1 MTIGDKHVD
10 MTVRLIT
17 VKRPHP
23 GYSLWTRRPMEN
35 DKGPETAKPVTPT
48 VKDRLKSL
56 LMRSVVQKYIV
67 GEYDEML

>member
-48 VKDRLKSL
+48 EKDRLKSL
-56 LMRSVVQKYIV
+56 LMRSVVRKYIV